1 MNWWTSLPGW
11 ETIQQIMEVSTK
23 PIILDGDT
31 GGLVEHLVFH
41 VRTLERLG
49 VSAIIIEDKVGL
61 KKNSLFGTDVVQQ
74 QDTIEGFCRKISA
87 VKQAQIT
94 EDFMCIARI
103 ESLILKQGMDDAL
116 ARANAY
122 VAAGADGIMI
132 HSKEKEPDEVMAF
145 MAAFTA
151 SMELVYIHTLPNSP
165 ERLPV

>member
-1 MNWWTSLPGW
+1 M
-11 ETIQQIMEVSTK
+11 STK

-122 VAAGADGIMI
+122 VAAGADGVMI

-145 MAAFTA
+145 MAAFKREHPDVPVVLVPTA
-151 SMELVYIHTLPNSP
+151 TTMCRNRRFAMP
-165 ERLPV
+165 EPA